1 MTHTYCLR
9 CGKKLTNEKSIKL
22 GYGKICYALHQQEN
36 RLNTNNEIINTL
48 NFLKCE
54 INMLKNQ
61 LKLLKING
69 ISQIESIERIKQI
82 KQINNEFTPNELNY
96 RNNVLNELKEIFV
109 SVSNVQE
116 LLIHIEINKE
126 V

>member
-1 MTHTYCLR
+1 MTHTHCLR
-9 CGKKLTNEKSIKL
+9 CEKKLTNEKSIKL
-22 GYGKICYALHQQEN
+22 GYGKICYALHQQEIS
-36 RLNTNNEIINTL
+36 LNSNNEIVNTL

-54 INMLKNQ
+54 INMIKNQ
-61 LKLLKING
+61 LNQLKNNR
-69 ISQIESIERIKQI
+69 ISTITPIERIKQTNNIIETKELTNMNSVI
-82 KQINNEFTPNELNY
+82 KEMKEL
-96 RNNVLNELKEIFV
+96 FV